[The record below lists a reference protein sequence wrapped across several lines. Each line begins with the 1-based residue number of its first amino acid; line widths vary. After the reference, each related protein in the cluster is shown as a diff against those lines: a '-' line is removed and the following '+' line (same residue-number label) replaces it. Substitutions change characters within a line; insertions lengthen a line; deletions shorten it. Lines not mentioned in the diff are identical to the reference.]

1 MLADVTGG
9 GWWYVGGKCGET
21 GGDGDGDGESD
32 PSHGQRLGGGSHA
45 CAWTGPVCVCV
56 GAPEVD
62 SLEGNEAGQRRGEGR
77 GPGRPD
83 VVDAVCII

>member
-1 MLADVTGG
+1 M
-9 GWWYVGGKCGET
+9 
-21 GGDGDGDGESD
+21 
-32 PSHGQRLGGGSHA
+32 
-45 CAWTGPVCVCV
+45 CVCG

-62 SLEGNEAGQRRGEGR
+62 SLECNEAGQRRGEGR

>member
-1 MLADVTGG
+1 MF
-9 GWWYVGGKCGET
+9 VG
-21 GGDGDGDGESD
+21 
-32 PSHGQRLGGGSHA
+32 
-45 CAWTGPVCVCV
+45 

-83 VVDAVCII
+83 VVGAVCINKQTIN